1 MQRSLLIFENS
12 IKSEATKKEYLKSL
26 HRFMN
31 FYHLKDFDGILRIQ
45 SSKLQIMV
53 EDYVMHLKKSVSPN
67 TIPTR
72 FYPIQ
77 TFLETNDIDLKW
89 KKIRRLFPA
98 LLKKSGNKAW
108 TTKEIQLMLE
118 RALDLRSKALI
129 HFLAST
135 GCRVGALP
143 ELRLKHLAE
152 TPMGCKSVLV
162 YPDSTEEYYTFLT
175 PEASEA
181 LDAYFNKRR
190 NDGEHLIPDS
200 PVFRSNY
207 RIGIEKVTPIT
218 DRAITQVM
226 QRVIVKANLRKNK
239 AGKRYDTQVNHG
251 FRKRFNT
258 ILKLNKQ
265 VNDNIIE
272 KMMGHKRGLDGV
284 YFIPTREECFEE
296 YLKGI
301 SDLTISDSE
310 RLRQKNLKLEEEKSE
325 LENKQIEIENL
336 KQNDVLNADAI
347 TNLSD
352 RMMTL
357 SKELEELKRRPHLTH
372 S

>member
-1 MQRSLLIFENS
+1 VAIQRSLLLFENS
-12 IKSEATKKEYLKSL
+12 IKSEATKKEYLKNL
-26 HRFMN
+26 RRFMN

-45 SSKLQIMV
+45 PSKLQIMV

-77 TFLETNDIDLKW
+77 TFLEQNDIDLKW

-98 LLKKSGNKAW
+98 LLKKSGKRAW

-118 RALDLRSKALI
+118 CALDLRSKALI

-152 TPMGCKSVLV
+152 MPMGCKSVLA

-181 LDAYFNKRR
+181 LDGYFNKRR

-200 PVFRSNY
+200 PVFRSSY

-296 YLKGI
+296 FRKGI
-301 SDLTISDSE
+301 SDLTISDSRKLQE
-310 RLRQKNLKLEEEKSE
+310 KTILQEQKIKQLEYEQSRVSTLETKVDQISKLLE
-325 LENKQIEIENL
+325 LAGVK
-336 KQNDVLNADAI
+336 A
-347 TNLSD
+347 
-352 RMMTL
+352 
-357 SKELEELKRRPHLTH
+357 
-372 S
+372 